1 MVQSSDIIQQMKQ
14 QTRTWEDA
22 QDRRA
27 IFLEC
32 YTLMTGNMLRAIDDR
47 RFRDCTWAKQ
57 LLLRFAD
64 YYFVALD
71 AYGCTDKECVTVWT
85 FAHDCSC
92 GKDLHVLQHLLL
104 GINAHIN
111 YDLVL
116 SLVDLLDPEWNNL
129 SDAERQDRYHDHCLV
144 NEIIAATIDTVQDDV
159 VERYDPR
166 MDIID
171 RLFGRLDERL
181 LSSLITHWR
190 QQVWDKAMRFLETN
204 SEQREPLR
212 RELEES
218 VMKKARWI
226 LLTRS

>member
-1 MVQSSDIIQQMKQ
+1 MVQSTDIIQQMQ
-14 QTRTWEDA
+14 QQAQTWRSAGDH
-22 QDRRA
+22 RSV
-27 IFLEC
+27 FLEC
-32 YTLMTGNMLRAIDDR
+32 YTLMTANMLRSIDDG
-47 RFRDCTWAKQ
+47 RFRDGIWAKK

-116 SLVDLLDPEWNNL
+116 SLVDLLEPEWKEL
-129 SDAERQDRYHDHCLV
+129 SESRRQDRYADHCLV
-144 NEIIAATIDTVQDDV
+144 NEVIAATIDTVQDEV
-159 VERYDPR
+159 VERHDPR
-166 MDIID
+166 MDLID
-171 RLFGRLDERL
+171 RLLGRLDERL
-181 LSSLITHWR
+181 LSALITRWR
-190 QQVWDKAMRFLETN
+190 QGVWDNAVHFLEVPET
-204 SEQREPLR
+204 EREPLR
-212 RELEES
+212 KQLETE

-226 LLTRS
+226 LIF